1 MAEGFT
7 SAEFSNLS
15 NETRLPTS
23 LRRHSCNI
31 ASFSAVAVDSLT
43 LLSPVAFGIPAL
55 ETALEGLFAPLADEA
70 LGFDSVK
77 AARGCGNIF
86 LPETLM
92 STTNKPCC
100 HYRITSF
107 LKLVI
112 HLLFTYH
119 YFALMRTNQLL
130 IRPYLAT
137 SIAKEEEEGEE
148 EVEEGGGGGGGETA
162 IAVPRFRRLWDFQK
176 QYAARGDSE
185 YEPKSVEIWNKRF
198 LGIFSQR
205 TSRWEWRMACLIG
218 CFVNGA
224 EKWFTLAART
234 KTNFFTQK
242 KVQKLF

>member
-55 ETALEGLFAPLADEA
+55 ETALEGLLAPLADEA

-92 STTNKPCC
+92 STTEPCC

-112 HLLFTYH
+112 HLLFTCH
-119 YFALMRTNQLL
+119 YFVHMHTNQLL
-130 IRPYLAT
+130 IRPYLQPALLRRR
-137 SIAKEEEEGEE
+137 KRERKRWKR
-148 EVEEGGGGGGGETA
+148 GGGGGREDSHRSA
-162 IAVPRFRRLWDFQK
+162 SFRRFWDFQK
-176 QYAARGDSE
+176 QYAARG
-185 YEPKSVEIWNKRF
+185 
-198 LGIFSQR
+198 
-205 TSRWEWRMACLIG
+205 
-218 CFVNGA
+218 
-224 EKWFTLAART
+224 
-234 KTNFFTQK
+234 
-242 KVQKLF
+242 